1 MSSVLIDL
9 ISHLKLEIDLTTVAD
24 VMSRTP
30 VTLSTNATLEDAIK
44 LMVEEGIGSIYITDS
59 ANTPLGVVTERELVQ
74 DLIMSKG
81 LRKDIEL
88 SDIMSQK
95 ITPVSPETSIQEAA
109 RIMMATKGR
118 LVVTREDKIVG
129 VVTASDLVRAFSTG
143 PENRSLSGAVTQK
156 VKTLD
161 AKNTVFDAVQM
172 MHERRIG
179 SVAIVKD
186 GRPFGIFTERDLLRI
201 LSRDLKK
208 RIIDIPLEEV
218 ASKPLITAPEGITA
232 REAAAIMKSNKIKRL
247 PLVKGESLIA
257 IITARDLVET
267 YAKTGLPAVTITS
280 SD

>member
-186 GRPFGIFTERDLLRI
+186 GRPFAIFTERDLLRI
-201 LSRDLKK
+201 LSRELKK

-218 ASKPLITAPEGITA
+218 ASKPLITAPVGITA

-247 PLVKGESLIA
+247 LLVKDESLIA

-267 YAKTGLPAVTITS
+267 YATTGLPAVTATS